1 MEIKQYLIGTFLF
14 NDDINKRMLKK
25 INDLPDKEACIKFF
39 SHLINSQNKW
49 MARILRHFSSAQLSW
64 WEPVYPFE
72 QLEEKWNESLQ
83 TWIKFLQN
91 KNEEEIFDEIEF
103 TGYDGGRWKA
113 RLLDIAL
120 QLNYH
125 SIHHRAQMQM
135 LIRQQGI
142 EPDFIDYIGTK
153 YQKIS

>member
-1 MEIKQYLIGTFLF
+1 MLMKDHLIETFLF
-14 NDDINKRMLKK
+14 NDGMNKDMLKK
-25 INDLPDKEACIKFF
+25 ISELAEKEGCIKYF

-49 MARILRHFSSAQLSW
+49 MARIVQDPKAPGMSW

-72 QLEEKWNESLQ
+72 ELEMKWNGSLQ
-83 TWIKFLQN
+83 NWTNYLQN
-91 KNEEEIFDEIEF
+91 KTEEEIFEEVEF
-103 TGYDGGRWKA
+103 TGYDNGRWKA
-113 RLLDIAL
+113 RLVDIAL

-142 EPDFIDYIGTK
+142 EPNFIDYIGTK
-153 YQKIS
+153 YKKIS

>member
-1 MEIKQYLIGTFLF
+1 MREYLIDTFHF
-14 NDDINKRMLKK
+14 NDSANKNMLKK
-25 INDLPDKEACIKFF
+25 INELPGKESCIKFF

-49 MARILRHFSSAQLSW
+49 MARVLQDPDALEMSW
-64 WEPVYPFE
+64 WNPVYS
-72 QLEEKWNESLQ
+72 LEELGKKWDESLRA
-83 TWIKFLQN
+83 WIDFLQN
-91 KNEEEIFDEIEF
+91 RTEEEIFEEVEF
-103 TGYDGGRWKA
+103 TGYDDGRWKA
-113 RLLDIAL
+113 RLVDIAL

-135 LIRQQGI
+135 KIREQGI